1 MFHIPAHKN
10 TQHPAGQ
17 VAIAIEP
24 KGPDF
29 KVSDHFSI
37 VLLKPLTPAAI
48 AWCEEHL
55 PEDVAR
61 WAGSIAIGSRFIG
74 DIIDG
79 IELAGLEVA

>member
-10 TQHPAGQ
+10 VQHPAGQ
-17 VAIAIEP
+17 VAIAAPEA
-24 KGPDF
+24 GPDF
-29 KVSDHFSI
+29 RVADHFSI
-37 VLLKPLTPAAI
+37 VLLTPLTPAAV
-48 AWCEEHL
+48 AWCDEHL

-74 DIIDG
+74 GIIDG